1 MNKENMNEQC
11 GKQSIKFI
19 NPPVIISRA
28 SVVGE
33 MEGKGPLASY
43 FDEIENDA
51 TFGQDS
57 WEKGESEM
65 VRRAVELAISK
76 SGIDF
81 SSTFLS
87 HMSSIRCF

>member
-1 MNKENMNEQC
+1 MNSDTKNEQF
-11 GKQSIKFI
+11 GKQSIKFN
-19 NPPVIISRA
+19 NPPVILSHA

-57 WEKGESEM
+57 WEK
-65 VRRAVELAISK
+65 ANQK
-76 SGIDF
+76 W
-81 SSTFLS
+81 
-87 HMSSIRCF
+87 